1 MPNHDRFALFWLWM
15 KDPVRSSVDIH
26 VSRDDTIAT
35 RASLLDR
42 LRDCQDQ
49 ASWQDFFDTYW
60 RLIYSV
66 ATKAGL
72 NDAEAQ
78 DVVQETVIS
87 VAKNVGEFH
96 YDPKVC
102 SFKTWMLRTT
112 RWRILDR
119 IRRREREAE
128 GLGYRVHLGHAKGP
142 AGVPPHDD
150 ATDRTATL
158 ESLPDPAGINLEKIW
173 DEEWRETTLA
183 AAMESI
189 RQRISPEQFQM
200 FHLYAVKRLPVT
212 QVARMVGVSIPSV
225 YLAKHRVGALLKR
238 EVQRLEAGMP
248 GRTPD
253 HG

>member
-1 MPNHDRFALFWLWM
+1 MT
-15 KDPVRSSVDIH
+15 
-26 VSRDDTIAT
+26 RDDTIAT

-49 ASWQDFFDTYW
+49 ASWQEFFDTYW
-60 RLIYSV
+60 RLIYTV

-72 NDAEAQ
+72 SDAEAQ

-87 VAKNVGEFH
+87 VAKNVGEFR

-102 SFKTWMLRTT
+102 SFKTWMLRMT
-112 RWRILDR
+112 RWRIMDR
-119 IRRREREAE
+119 IRRREREAAC
-128 GLGYRVHLGHAKGP
+128 LGHRVHLGHAEGS
-142 AGVPPHDD
+142 AGVPPPHDD

-158 ESLPDPAGINLEKIW
+158 ERLPDPAGVNLEKIW

-200 FHLYAVKRLPVT
+200 FHLYAVKQLPVT

-225 YLAKHRVGALLKR
+225 YLAKHRVAAQLKR

-248 GRTPD
+248 RHTADQG
-253 HG
+253 